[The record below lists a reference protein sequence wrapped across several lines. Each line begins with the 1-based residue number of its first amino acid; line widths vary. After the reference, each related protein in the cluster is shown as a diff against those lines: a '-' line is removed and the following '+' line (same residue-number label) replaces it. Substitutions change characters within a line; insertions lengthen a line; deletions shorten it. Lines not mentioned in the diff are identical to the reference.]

1 MGQIHSKTEL
11 GRWLTFISSLSDVRT
26 IVDIGTWSGAGSTLR
41 IAKGV
46 KKRPPK
52 YRPGTIVVGFEID
65 KKMVGRARRRL
76 RGFKF
81 VNIVHGS
88 IVHPEALDKD
98 SLNLD
103 EQGWLEADLDK
114 MSCAPLVLEYVPEHI
129 DLLVL
134 DGGEFSS
141 QAEFLTLQD
150 RVQGWVV
157 LDDINTRKNRT
168 VFGLLTEDKSF
179 SLVWKT
185 KERNGAAIFRKM
197 PSECS
202 VG

>member
-11 GRWLTFISSLSDVRT
+11 GRWLTFISSFSDVQT
-26 IVDIGTWSGAGSTLR
+26 IVDVGTWSGAGSTLR

-46 KKRPPK
+46 NKRPPK
-52 YRPGTIVVGFEID
+52 NRPGTIVVGFEID
-65 KKMVGRARRRL
+65 EKMVGRARRRL

-81 VNIVHGS
+81 VKIVHGS
-88 IVHPEALDKD
+88 IVHPEVLDRD

-103 EQGWLEADLDK
+103 EQGWLGADLDK
-114 MSCAPLVLEYVPEHI
+114 MSRAPLVLEYVPQRI

-141 QAEFLTLQD
+141 QAEFLTLRD
-150 RVQGWVV
+150 RIHGWIV

-168 VFGLLTEDKSF
+168 VFSLLTEDKLF

-185 KERNGAAIFRKM
+185 KERNGAAVFRRTL
-197 PSECS
+197 PERF